1 MERRQEVAAPLHRVS
16 WGAIFAGAA
25 ISTAVMVL
33 LALLGLAIGATI
45 TDPATGDTPSGTTMA
60 VGAGIWWVVSGIV
73 ALMAGGWAAG
83 RLAGLR
89 RQMEGPLH
97 GLAAWA
103 VTTTALLFF
112 MGSAIG
118 AISSGALQVVS
129 TGSRFVDRD
138 AVTSRAMGARDGTDA
153 TASQGDR
160 TRADAQAGV
169 TEQEV
174 RQAAETAADATAK
187 AAWWAFLFLV
197 LTAGAAGLGG
207 FLGSRPARST
217 VHPSQTAARSAA
229 LPAT

>member
-1 MERRQEVAAPLHRVS
+1 MERRQEVAAPLRRVS
-16 WGAIFAGAA
+16 WGAIFVGAA
-25 ISTAVMVL
+25 ISIAVMVL

-45 TDPATGDTPSGTTMA
+45 TDPATGDSPSGSTMA
-60 VGAGIWWVVSGIV
+60 VGAGVWWVLSGIV

-103 VTTTALLFF
+103 VTTAALLFF

-129 TGSRFVDRD
+129 TGSRLVDRD
-138 AVTSRAMGARDGTDA
+138 AVTAGAMNAREGRGEATLSPSDRARDG
-153 TASQGDR
+153 
-160 TRADAQAGV
+160 AQAGL

-174 RQAAETAADATAK
+174 RQAAQTAADGTAK
-187 AAWWAFLFLV
+187 AAWWAFLFLL
-197 LTAGAAGLGG
+197 LTAVAAGLGG
-207 FLGSRPARST
+207 LLGSRPRNPD
-217 VHPSQTAARSAA
+217 HRSQTAARRAP